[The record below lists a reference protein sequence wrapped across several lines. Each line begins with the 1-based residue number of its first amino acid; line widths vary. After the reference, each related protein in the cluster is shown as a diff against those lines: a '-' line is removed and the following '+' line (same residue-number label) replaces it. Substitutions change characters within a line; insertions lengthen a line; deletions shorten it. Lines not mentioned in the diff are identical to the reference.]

1 MIDMLFVAIAMTRAV
16 PILDDVAM
24 AMSVP
29 VVTEQPAGVA
39 AKPAPAAP
47 AAPSAA
53 APTMTIRWKKSTEAR
68 PDDKV
73 VRVSRPG
80 GDVPAINAVVPSARV
95 TSKGAIIVP
104 SSTKDAG
111 GGRVIVVNPTP
122 VSLVP
127 ETRMVNG
134 RPAVGERDQYGRLI
148 IARADQVMRAFDKRF
163 GIGVVGR
170 FNNGN
175 NPFPLFPNLPV
186 VNIAPRPLDPSKL
199 PSEQLRESVLTPA
212 GRDPRELPSRQRR
225 QAGANSPFAT
235 PQIDPTRLPSE
246 QVRGAVLTPGGR
258 DPRELP
264 SRQQP

>member
-16 PILDDVAM
+16 PMLDDVAM

-29 VVTEQPAGVA
+29 VVTEQPAGDA
-39 AKPAPAAP
+39 AKPAQAAP
-47 AAPSAA
+47 AAPSTPEA
-53 APTMTIRWKKSTEAR
+53 APTMSIRWKKSTEAR
-68 PDDKV
+68 PDDKA

-80 GDVPAINAVVPSARV
+80 GALPAINATVPTARV
-95 TSKGAIIVP
+95 TRSGAIIVP

-175 NPFPLFPNLPV
+175 NPFPLFPNLPP
-186 VNIAPRPLDPSKL
+186 VNIAPRPLDPTKL
-199 PSEQLRESVLTPA
+199 PSQQLRESVLTPA
-212 GRDPRELPSRQRR
+212 GLDPRELPSRQRQR
-225 QAGANSPFAT
+225 
-235 PQIDPTRLPSE
+235 
-246 QVRGAVLTPGGR
+246 
-258 DPRELP
+258 
-264 SRQQP
+264 